1 MTAKALITKA
11 ELLRM
16 AKIAKEYG
24 VVVERVYNGITVRV
38 GPHGEPPI
46 KSSPQSAGRRQA
58 PHTVPSP
65 IQPPLNKYEL
75 AVMKSLAALGVTAKV
90 RSAKL
95 KLFGAATREKLLA
108 RGYVDLHRAEGSKP
122 RDETVSLTQKGFK
135 DWEAYLKHIRDNPYL

>member
-24 VVVERVYNGITVRV
+24 VVVERVYNGTTVRV
-38 GPHGEPPI
+38 GPHGEPPM
-46 KSSPQSAGRRQA
+46 KSAPQSAVRRQA

-65 IQPPLNKYEL
+65 IQPPLSKYEL
-75 AVMKSLAALGVTAKV
+75 AVMKSLAALGLTAKV
-90 RSAKL
+90 RSTKL
-95 KLFGAATREKLLA
+95 KLFGATTREKLLV
-108 RGYVDLHRAEGSKP
+108 RGYVDIHRPDGGKP

-135 DWEAYLKHIRDNPYL
+135 DWEAYLKHIREHPYL